1 MLRRGG
7 ARTPRLSISPES
19 KPWMDIIWLQSQTRH
34 QVTKPVGCPPMP
46 ASWHQGHH
54 HLSNEFVQRLHLESG
69 RIACFSKCQ
78 FPYGWSERRP
88 YSRWCVAF
96 NKLLKTPLIN
106 SPVRST
112 ISQSK
117 ACQVQYCVL
126 RQLLL
131 LSPIWYN
138 MVQNANFLMVDLRG
152 DLTQGDWYH
161 SISIW
166 KHL

>member
-1 MLRRGG
+1 MFCSS
-7 ARTPRLSISPES
+7 ADSNNKKADSPPGENNRATALQNCGDHGFLVHVINL
-19 KPWMDIIWLQSQTRH
+19 PWGYPFIPYTI
-34 QVTKPVGCPPMP
+34 
-46 ASWHQGHH
+46 
-54 HLSNEFVQRLHLESG
+54 QRLHLESG

-78 FPYGWSERRP
+78 FPYGWSERIP

-96 NKLLKTPLIN
+96 NKYMKTPLIN

-112 ISQSK
+112 ISQNK

-138 MVQNANFLMVDLRG
+138 MVQFLNFLMVDLRE
-152 DLTQGDWYH
+152 DFT
-161 SISIW
+161 
-166 KHL
+166 